1 MSISMEQF
9 NRHMIVNQQNG
20 AIIADNV
27 HKAIVIIATLNT
39 VKAFS
44 VSPEQYEMVNDVY
57 ANPTAHQAL
66 NDELRTIYHE
76 AIASMTASHSDE
88 EFDKLLITTTK
99 HFGKL
104 YDGLVE

>member
-1 MSISMEQF
+1 MSKSMKKF
-9 NRHMIVNQQNG
+9 NDFMILHHQGG
-20 AIIADNV
+20 ANMVDNT

-57 ANPTAHQAL
+57 ANPTNYPVL
-66 NDELRTIYHE
+66 NGELRAIYRE

-88 EFDKLLITTTK
+88 EFDKLLTTTTK

>member
-1 MSISMEQF
+1 MSTSMEQF

-76 AIASMTASHSDE
+76 AIASMTASHSNE
-88 EFDKLLITTTK
+88 EFDELLTTTTK